1 MSLSKY
7 KNMIFDLLYIYFSV
21 TKKKGGDYVIN
32 LELKKEDENS
42 YFNFFLTD
50 QIISEDENSYFNFF
64 NRSNY
69 IRNIAVFLRNFNV
82 DYVISGSLVKETKA
96 VSSNKYL
103 SGNQQYH
110 YFPAPDLTFMSCSEF
125 SPIH

>member
-21 TKKKGGDYVIN
+21 TKKRGGGGDYVIN
-32 LELKKEDENS
+32 LELKK
-42 YFNFFLTD
+42 
-50 QIISEDENSYFNFF
+50 EDENSYFNFF

-103 SGNQQYH
+103 SGNQQYD

>member
-1 MSLSKY
+1 M
-7 KNMIFDLLYIYFSV
+7 
-21 TKKKGGDYVIN
+21 IN
-32 LELKKEDENS
+32 LELKKKMRIHILI
-42 YFNFFLTD
+42 FL
-50 QIISEDENSYFNFF
+50 
-64 NRSNY
+64 NY

-103 SGNQQYH
+103 SGNQQYD